1 MALDTPLDITNAR
14 LFEVALALARPFR
27 ISGGTLSVRR
37 SLIVELEDRSGAR
50 GYGESAPFEAPFYS
64 EETLSSAK
72 ACLVE
77 HLMPRV
83 RGQSFGGLEAA
94 VLGMARGIRG
104 NRFARAGLETA
115 LWDLMC
121 AKAKVSLRALL
132 AEAMARLG
140 VPEPLRASRGHVES
154 GAALGIPDGTDGAPL
169 ETLGA
174 WTEEALA
181 AGHRRVKIKV
191 QPGWDVEPIRAVR
204 QAAGRL
210 GVPVR
215 VWADAN
221 GAYERPRDMSVLRA
235 IDAEGLELLEQPLD
249 ADDVQGT
256 IALAHELSTPVCV
269 DESLVDDHTAQ
280 LFVAS
285 EGPRI
290 WNVKVQRV
298 GGLWESVRI
307 YKRAVE
313 AGMTLWGGT
322 MPETGVGSQA
332 ILSLG
337 AFAGFTL
344 PTDLAASERWYRRA
358 TDLIELRMDS
368 QGRIAVNDGPGL
380 MHLGLR
386 EKLENTATLIS

>member
-1 MALDTPLDITNAR
+1 MALDIPLDISGVR
-14 LFEVALALARPFR
+14 LFEVAVPLARPFR
-27 ISGGTLSVRR
+27 ISGGTLEVRR
-37 SLIVELEDRSGAR
+37 SLIVELVDRSGAR

-77 HLMPRV
+77 HLQPRV
-83 RGQSFGGLEAA
+83 MGQSFDGLEAA
-94 VLGMARGIRG
+94 VTDMARGIRG

-115 LWDLMC
+115 LWDLVC

-132 AEAMARLG
+132 TEVMAHLG
-140 VPEPLRASRGHVES
+140 VPGPFRSSRGYVES
-154 GAALGIPDGTDGAPL
+154 GAALGIPDAADGVPL

-174 WTEEALA
+174 WMEEALA

-191 QPGWDVEPIRAVR
+191 QPGWDVEPIRAVH
-204 QAAGRL
+204 AAARRR

-221 GAYERPRDMSVLRA
+221 GSYERPRDLALLRA
-235 IDAEGLELLEQPLD
+235 MDAEGLELLEQPLE
-249 ADDVQGT
+249 ADDVQGM

-269 DESLVDDHTAQ
+269 DESLVDDHAAQ
-280 LFVAS
+280 LFLAA

-290 WNVKVQRV
+290 WNLKVQRV
-298 GGLWESVRI
+298 GGLWEGVKM

-313 AGMTLWGGT
+313 SGVTLWGGT
-322 MPETGVGSQA
+322 MPETGVGSHA
-332 ILSLG
+332 ILGLG

-344 PTDLAASERWYRRA
+344 PTDLAASERWYRPA

-368 QGRIAVNDGPGL
+368 QGHIAVNDGPGL
-380 MHLGLR
+380 MHVGLR
-386 EKLENTATLIS
+386 ETLEKAARLIS